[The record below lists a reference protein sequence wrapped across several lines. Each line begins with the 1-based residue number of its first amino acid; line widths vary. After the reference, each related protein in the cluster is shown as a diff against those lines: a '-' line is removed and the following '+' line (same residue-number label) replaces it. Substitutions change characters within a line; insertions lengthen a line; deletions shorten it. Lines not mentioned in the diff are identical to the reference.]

1 APARADGSCVRLSAL
16 TVEFVWHRPQNSAV
30 AGQESKRP
38 PIGGSLWHERRTCL
52 LSQHKS
58 PKAGYCSR
66 FPLIIFIEPSILT
79 HRFSKYAIDH
89 FNSNPIRFFKA
100 GLVFLLHFPFL
111 TVSSHDHYHD
121 YQQARDTA

>member
-1 APARADGSCVRLSAL
+1 DRDDEPRLQHPPAAPARADGSCVRLSAL

-66 FPLIIFIEPSILT
+66 FPEVIAGGMDSPFVFSVFI
-79 HRFSKYAIDH
+79 A
-89 FNSNPIRFFKA
+89 
-100 GLVFLLHFPFL
+100 
-111 TVSSHDHYHD
+111 
-121 YQQARDTA
+121 